1 MSADKLKLFH
11 EEILQEEGVK
21 VSELPTELQSKIKG
35 FNLMKKKLEKNPEDE
50 RLFIQL
56 QKTAVKLGD
65 AVQNFIENDYDD
77 DDEEDDDDDDSKS
90 GNSASKKDEKKPASK
105 EEKDDDDD
113 DDKKT
118 SKSKGD
124 KPASKKEESS
134 DDKPARTKNPSGKF
148 GNSMME
154 KKIMSIMEARGESR
168 IKISDLESIIG
179 KEPDYPEQEVNNIKL
194 RKVFLSND
202 YRLV

>member
-21 VSELPTELQSKIKG
+21 VSELPAELQNKIKG
-35 FNLMKKKLEKNPEDE
+35 FNLMKKKLENNPQDE

-56 QKTAVKLGD
+56 QKSAVKMGD
-65 AVQNFIENDYDD
+65 AIQNFIENDYEDEEEED
-77 DDEEDDDDDDSKS
+77 NDEEDNDDNSSK
-90 GNSASKKDEKKPASK
+90 N
-105 EEKDDDDD
+105 
-113 DDKKT
+113 
-118 SKSKGD
+118 D
-124 KPASKKEESS
+124 KPASKKEGGSS
-134 DDKPARTKNPSGKF
+134 NKPASKKEGGSAEEKPARTKTPSGKF

-154 KKIMSIMEARGESR
+154 KKIMSIMEARGEKR

>member
-1 MSADKLKLFH
+1 MSADKLNLFH

-21 VSELPTELQSKIKG
+21 VSELPNELQSKIKG
-35 FNLMKKKLEKNPEDE
+35 FNLMKKKLEKNPDDE

-65 AVQNFIENDYDD
+65 AVQNFIENDYEDEDEDED
-77 DDEEDDDDDDSKS
+77 DDEDDDS
-90 GNSASKKDEKKPASK
+90 SKNKKPASK
-105 EEKDDDDD
+105 EGE
-113 DDKKT
+113 
-118 SKSKGD
+118 
-124 KPASKKEESS
+124 KPASKKPQDDSS
-134 DDKPARTKNPSGKF
+134 KEDEKPASRKPQDDSSKEGEKPVRTKNTNGSF

-154 KKIMSIMEARGESR
+154 KKIMSIMNERGEKR

-179 KEPDYPEQEVNNIKL
+179 KEPDYPEQAVNNIKL

>member
-21 VSELPTELQSKIKG
+21 VSELPNELQSKIKG
-35 FNLMKKKLEKNPEDE
+35 FNLMKKKLEKNPDDE

-56 QKTAVKLGD
+56 QKSAVKLGD

-77 DDEEDDDDDDSKS
+77 EDDDD
-90 GNSASKKDEKKPASK
+90 E
-105 EEKDDDDD
+105 DDDD
-113 DDKKT
+113 
-118 SKSKGD
+118 SSKGE
-124 KPASKKEESS
+124 KPASKKEGSS
-134 DDKPARTKNPSGKF
+134 DDKSASKGEKPASSKEGSSDDKNPRTKTPSGRF

-154 KKIMSIMEARGESR
+154 KKIMSIMEARGEKR